1 MKKLFMF
8 IAAVLA
14 LVSCSSVTSN
24 KEDIMVQEDRK
35 VGKFTSIAIQGSPTV
50 IYRQGITCTVKVRA
64 NKSVIKDIKTTIDN
78 GCLNV
83 SMKGKGG
90 FFVFSKEKPIT
101 IYVTSPDLIGVEIA
115 GSGDFKSEMP
125 LDTDN
130 IRLVVRGSGDIDFD
144 GKILCDNAKMEV
156 TGSGDIDVKDIEA
169 LTTDISVIGSGEIDV
184 NQQKVINTDVR
195 LTGSGDITI
204 KCESCGNINSNLTG
218 SGDISIY
225 GSVNNISKQK
235 AGSGDYN
242 INVTKK

>member
-50 IYRQGITCTVKVRA
+50 IYRQGNTCTVKVRA
-64 NKSVIKDIKTTIDN
+64 NKSVIKDIKTTIDK

-83 SMKGKGG
+83 SMKGNGG

-144 GKILCDNAKMEV
+144 GKRHYYQVRELRKHQFQPYR
-156 TGSGDIDVKDIEA
+156 
-169 LTTDISVIGSGEIDV
+169 IGRYQHLRLG
-184 NQQKVINTDVR
+184 QQHQQAEGWLWR
-195 LTGSGDITI
+195 L
-204 KCESCGNINSNLTG
+204 
-218 SGDISIY
+218 
-225 GSVNNISKQK
+225 
-235 AGSGDYN
+235 
-242 INVTKK
+242 

>member
-50 IYRQGITCTVKVRA
+50 IYRQGNTCTVKVRA
-64 NKSVIKDIKTTIDN
+64 NKSVIKDIKTTIDK

-83 SMKGKGG
+83 SMKGNGG

-156 TGSGDIDVKDIEA
+156 TGSGDIDVKDIEDD
-169 LTTDISVIGSGEIDV
+169 TGTEG
-184 NQQKVINTDVR
+184 KVFAIAFQLILMMIACAHEEPAVVGVFESESPVDFVKLLLLSARSIIER
-195 LTGSGDITI
+195 L
-204 KCESCGNINSNLTG
+204 E
-218 SGDISIY
+218 
-225 GSVNNISKQK
+225 
-235 AGSGDYN
+235 
-242 INVTKK
+242 

>member
-50 IYRQGITCTVKVRA
+50 IYRQGNTCSVKVRA
-64 NKSVIKDIKTTIDN
+64 NKSVIKDIKTTIDK

-83 SMKGKGG
+83 SMKGNGG

-130 IRLVVRGSGDIDFD
+130 IRLVVRGSGDID
-144 GKILCDNAKMEV
+144 
-156 TGSGDIDVKDIEA
+156 VKDIEA

-195 LTGSGDITI
+195 LSGSGDITI